1 MMETNQS
8 VQISPKST
16 PKLGAC
22 QAYLVGRIAARRRMK
37 TADGSYWMTVLKI
50 PAADSFSHPG
60 TVELMSDQSIGSPG
74 EDWSG
79 VVQLPSIS
87 GGGLVSW
94 SIVKIPFGGDAVTST
109 GTTQLQACNEG
120 VEQWPVQ
127 SLLLVVALFFAA
139 FSGFRTGYRP

>member
-1 MMETNQS
+1 METNQS

-79 VVQLPSIS
+79 VVQLTGYPRSYDS
-87 GGGLVSW
+87 RPDPQTGE
-94 SIVKIPFGGDAVTST
+94 IVRVHTADNR
-109 GTTQLQACNEG
+109 LR
-120 VEQWPVQ
+120 
-127 SLLLVVALFFAA
+127 VVA
-139 FSGFRTGYRP
+139 

>member
-1 MMETNQS
+1 MGFGWNG
-8 VQISPKST
+8 VCYPD
-16 PKLGAC
+16 A
-22 QAYLVGRIAARRRMK
+22 
-37 TADGSYWMTVLKI
+37 
-50 PAADSFSHPG
+50 PAALEAFALDVPSSDSG
-60 TVELMSDQSIGSPG
+60 
-74 EDWSG
+74 G
-79 VVQLPSIS
+79 VNAFVGMPSIS